1 MRKILKGA
9 CFRLARILF
18 FLKYLPSDLMAENQT
33 LRNLLRSLGG
43 FIGDGAGG
51 LLPKLGWNL
60 QDFEH
65 FINKSETDTAFEGYQ
80 ARKQATTATGPS
92 VSGSSARK
100 RTSEDDAGGSNTKR
114 SRGPGDRDDGS
125 FPAIMP
131 MDPVT
136 SGSGLYPP
144 STRSPHES
152 SLFTDLMRGSN
163 GSPLFTHSSSS
174 TYGGTPQLPPPPGV
188 FPPPYMG
195 SVGLS
200 VDGSMGMPY
209 TTSGAQQSSQR
220 LSPPIPTPGE
230 DVRDLDPK
238 HEEAQK
244 LISCVQFAYDEPGV
258 CNKLTVRS
266 HSYHL
271 DNYKRNSGYHLPA
284 SLRPTLVQ
292 RWDFLSS
299 IIDDLFTLTSHA
311 VELCLMVS

>member
-9 CFRLARILF
+9 CFCLARVLYF
-18 FLKYLPSDLMAENQT
+18 VEHLPSDLMAENQT

-80 ARKQATTATGPS
+80 ARKQAATVTGS
-92 VSGSSARK
+92 SGSGSNARK
-100 RTSEDDAGGSNTKR
+100 RTSEDDAGASNAKR

-195 SVGLS
+195 SVGLN
-200 VDGSMGMPY
+200 VDGPMGMPY
-209 TTSGAQQSSQR
+209 STSGAQQSSQR
-220 LSPPIPTPGE
+220 LSPPIPTPVE

-244 LISCVQFAYDEPGV
+244 LISCVQFADCESGV
-258 CNKLTVRS
+258 C
-266 HSYHL
+266 
-271 DNYKRNSGYHLPA
+271 
-284 SLRPTLVQ
+284 
-292 RWDFLSS
+292 
-299 IIDDLFTLTSHA
+299 
-311 VELCLMVS
+311 